1 MQLTCSV
8 PFFRVCT
15 KRWVM
20 VPDIPSG
27 DCRNWLGVVNSYC
40 MQMSLVMGMPFLFS
54 AMIEMM
60 HYLHHIL
67 LLGNDVISLKSRPL
81 IFVYL
86 FTCTQSIRKQ

>member
-1 MQLTCSV
+1 
-8 PFFRVCT
+8 
-15 KRWVM
+15 M

-27 DCRNWLGVVNSYC
+27 DCRNWLGVVNSHC

-60 HYLHHIL
+60 RLFFITFL
-67 LLGNDVISLKSRPL
+67 LLGNDVISLESRPL

-86 FTCTQSIRKQ
+86 FTHTQSIRKQ